1 MVFFAVGRMISL
13 CIPMNPELS
22 YTPDTAMDYTE
33 LMAAYQ
39 PRLLAYIRT
48 LVANP
53 DVAKDVLQ
61 QTNLVLLK
69 KAKEFEAGTSFSA
82 WSRRVAYFE
91 VLAQRR
97 TMGRERILFD
107 EGLLE
112 KMASTAELRSDY
124 FEDRREALRECL
136 RRLPGN
142 LRAILAERYV
152 DQEAV
157 AKIARDR
164 GATTN
169 AVSQQLFRAKSSLM
183 KCVSQRLA
191 SAG

>member
-1 MVFFAVGRMISL
+1 
-13 CIPMNPELS
+13 MNPESSHTL
-22 YTPDTAMDYTE
+22 DTAMGYTE
-33 LMAAYQ
+33 LMAAHQ

-48 LVANP
+48 LVPNP

-69 KAKEFEAGTSFSA
+69 KAREFQPGTSFSA
-82 WSRRVAYFE
+82 WARRVAYFE
-91 VLAQRR
+91 VLTQRR

-107 EGLLE
+107 EDLLE

-124 FEDRREALRECL
+124 FEDRREALRECMG
-136 RRLPGN
+136 RLPEK

-164 GATTN
+164 GATAN

-183 KCVSQRLA
+183 KCVAQRLA

>member
-1 MVFFAVGRMISL
+1 VVFFAVGHIIFRY
-13 CIPMNPELS
+13 IPMNPKPS
-22 YTPDTAMDYTE
+22 HTPDTSLGYTE
-33 LMAAYQ
+33 LMAACQ

-69 KAKEFEAGTSFSA
+69 KAKEFQAGTNFSA
-82 WSRRVAYFE
+82 WARRVAYFE
-91 VLAQRR
+91 VLTQRR
-97 TMGRERILFD
+97 TMGRERVLFD
-107 EGLLE
+107 EELLG

-124 FEDRREALRECL
+124 FENRREALRECM
-136 RRLPGN
+136 RRLPEK

-152 DQEAV
+152 DQETV
-157 AKIARDR
+157 AKIARER
-164 GATTN
+164 GATAN
-169 AVSQQLFRAKSSLM
+169 AVSQQLFRAKTSLM